1 MIKEK
6 DKQIWNFTEIDRR
19 NTASGGEDSSF
30 DLFKYGS
37 YRYLVREYIQNSM
50 DAVADCNFPTVVRI
64 ETMDIN
70 TDEYPAL
77 TEKLYNHIRACAVHS
92 DANMHSRNPYKKKA
106 EYLKKC
112 MENKVLPCIKI
123 SDYNTTGMD
132 YKDPEIEQSA
142 FNAGVKEMRSSHKD
156 GDHAGGSH
164 GLGKMVGF
172 VISEINAVYY
182 STMVNNP
189 EHTCWGD
196 GVVKLCTHKLDGTTF
211 NGDAYYDS
219 NGGYTPDGKESIPV
233 DFIRHEPGTD
243 VYILGSSLSQ
253 ENLETMRLE
262 ILRSFFMALNS
273 NKLVVYLKDEK
284 FCMENLEEKMSLF
297 FPEQENTLFDVKK
310 KVSKEELPSVYCPR
324 PYYTNCVKEW
334 QDDECHKE
342 YIASASDYP
351 HIGHAVLRF
360 YVNPDIKSHSED
372 RIICMR
378 DKEMLICFHRLN
390 SYRGFY
396 GLFLCDGKGSET
408 LRLMENATHEK
419 WDIKETA
426 DLPQEEDAKE
436 IRKEINAFIRK
447 SIEDVFPENED
458 DEHNIST
465 LKNYIIGSGNTVRS
479 KTGAAESVNKKGSPS
494 GMSTE
499 VKDFKENRVS
509 AQLQAKLVVH
519 KKRGKKKKK
528 EKESKGELSGIQVPI
543 PNPTSTKPNPP
554 IPDPP
559 VPPGPVPPLP
569 DPPSPNPD
577 PEDTNVKPNTGGNR
591 GLEGKENQLGQYK
604 SRKGGKHAQ
613 DIAVVFRVRTIIG
626 DYGLLHRVIIDSP
639 QRYEECMMVVKVAGE
654 DKSSSIGIRS
664 VNPACTITG
673 KDKNVLV
680 GLELRQGKNAFDI
693 QFEDNEVHSLEI
705 NAYENQ

>member
-6 DKQIWNFTEIDRR
+6 EKQVWNFTKVDRR

-50 DAVADCNFPTVVRI
+50 DAVANTDFPTVVKI

-70 TDEYPAL
+70 TAEYPAL
-77 TEKLYNHIRACAVHS
+77 TEKLYDHIEACAIHS

-106 EYLKKC
+106 DYLKKC
-112 MENKVLPCIKI
+112 LENGALPCIKI

-132 YKDPEIEQSA
+132 YKNPEIEQSA
-142 FNAGVKEMRSSHKD
+142 FNAGVKEIRSSHKD
-156 GDHAGGSH
+156 GEHAGGSH

-182 STMVNNP
+182 STMVNNS
-189 EHTCWGD
+189 EHTCWGN
-196 GVVKLCTHKLDGTTF
+196 GVVKLCTHKLGDTTF

-219 NGGYTPDGKESIPV
+219 NGGYKPDDKCFIPE

-243 VYILGSSLSQ
+243 VYILGSSLSS
-253 ENLETMRLE
+253 EDIEIMRQE
-262 ILRSFFMALNS
+262 ILRSFFKALSS
-273 NKLVVYLKDEK
+273 NKLIVYLKGEEFSINNLDEK
-284 FCMENLEEKMSLF
+284 MALL
-297 FPEQENTLFDVKK
+297 FPEDENDLFDIKK

-324 PYYTNCVKEW
+324 PYYFNCVKDW
-334 QDDECHKE
+334 QVDDCHKE
-342 YIASASDYP
+342 YIASSSDYP
-351 HIGHAVLRF
+351 HIEHAVLRF
-360 YVNPDIKSHSED
+360 YINPDIKSHSED

-419 WDIKETA
+419 WDKKETA
-426 DLPQEEDAKE
+426 DLPQEGDAIE
-436 IRKEINAFIRK
+436 IRNEINAFIRK
-447 SIEDVFPENED
+447 SINDAFPENED

-465 LKNYIIGSGNTVRS
+465 LKNYIIGSGNTVKS
-479 KTGAAESVNKKGSPS
+479 KLGAVVSVNKKGTPA

-528 EKESKGELSGIQVPI
+528 EKDGKGELAGIQVPI
-543 PNPTSTKPNPP
+543 PT
-554 IPDPP
+554 
-559 VPPGPVPPLP
+559 PPL
-569 DPPSPNPD
+569 PSPNPPTPQPPVPVPPTPNPPLPN
-577 PEDTNVKPNTGGNR
+577 PEPENKIVKPNTGDNR
-591 GLEGKENQLGQYK
+591 GVEGKESQQGQYK

-613 DIAVVFRVRTIIG
+613 DITVAFRVRTIIG

-639 QRYEECMMVVKVAGE
+639 KRYEECMMVVRVAGE

-664 VNPACTITG
+664 VNPTCTITG

-680 GLELRQGKNAFDI
+680 GLELRPGKNTFDI